1 MKIACLPP
9 MIIILLLSF
18 FNPKLG
24 SAQSNFERNKPPFTD
39 RLVYGGG
46 LGLQFGTLTLVDL
59 SPVVGYRVTERLE
72 TGIGFTYKYY
82 KVKDYW
88 YDYST
93 NQSYDLKSNIIGGS
107 VYLRYHFLK
116 NVFAHAEFEQ
126 LQYRYTDYYNIPG
139 IGIEKEKKTANIS
152 SVFIGGGY
160 KQQISQGSY
169 FFIMALWN
177 LTEDS
182 MSPYNNPVL
191 RMGVLLGR

>member
-1 MKIACLPP
+1 
-9 MIIILLLSF
+9 MIVILFLAI
-18 FNPKLG
+18 FNPELS
-24 SAQSNFERNKPPFTD
+24 SAQSGFERNTPRFSD

-46 LGLQFGTLTLVDL
+46 FGLQFGTLTLVDL
-59 SPVVGYRVTERLE
+59 SPVVGYRLTERLE

-88 YDYST
+88 YDYLT

-107 VYLRYHFLK
+107 VYSRYHILK
-116 NVFAHAEFEQ
+116 NVFVHAEFEQ
-126 LQYRYTDYYNIPG
+126 LQYRYTQYYNTG
-139 IGIEKEKKTANIS
+139 AGLARDKQTANIS
-152 SVFIGGGY
+152 SLFVGGGY
-160 KQQISQGSY
+160 KQPISQSSY

-191 RMGVLLGR
+191 RMGVILGR